1 VRCRGISRRREKMM
15 NRKNKV
21 FLFTALCLM
30 LGVAVYL
37 GWHKAESQ
45 SKGLP
50 DFNSMSK
57 PLPDLQPGEGEALVA
72 LVVSRLKGE
81 PNQPPFPE
89 RLKKDEEA
97 RVCFITLADGKGGR
111 KVAVGSGWGLPGALS
126 QAAGSLSKDPLS
138 KNYRWIKL
146 DIVKG
151 AQALKDLD
159 LDRPLTVDPSLFG
172 IAVDGKLEKA
182 ILPEELSLLALE
194 SGKGISLDLSNR
206 LLRETRVGQKT
217 QEIVK
222 SAREYVVFNTISYF
236 GDGKSA
242 WPLFRGNRE
251 WKAYSEKDIDLALE
265 KAGKYLARSVKD
277 DGRFV
282 YEYKPYQGREVP
294 EYNILRHAGT
304 VFAMMELYGAR
315 KDPEV
320 RKAAEKA
327 IGYLLRQVR
336 AGAVSGRPVKF
347 VVEEGEVKL
356 GGNGLSALALAEYAR
371 VTRDH
376 RYDEVM
382 KGLGEWMLATQ
393 DTNGRFKVHKQ
404 SFPLGRVSSF
414 QSEYYPGEAI
424 FALMRIYDLTGEK
437 KWLDAA
443 DAGTRYQLKVFSQ
456 LDDRRLPHDHWL
468 LYGLN
473 EVHRKRPRPGF
484 LEGAMRFARVIIQ
497 AQHTRENQPQ
507 PDWDGG
513 YYKPPRSAPT
523 ATRMEGLN
531 SAYALAKDFGRDP
544 DAKQIKRAIEK
555 GTGFLLRIQVGPE
568 IAMYCQDPEASLGGF
583 RESLARASIRIDYV
597 QHSIS
602 ALLRRPK

>member
-1 VRCRGISRRREKMM
+1 MM
-15 NRKNKV
+15 NREKKV
-21 FLFTALCLM
+21 FLFTAFCVLM
-30 LGVAVYL
+30 AAFVYM
-37 GWHKAESQ
+37 GWQKAESQ
-45 SKGLP
+45 PKGLP
-50 DFNSMSK
+50 DFNSLSK
-57 PLPDLQPGEGEALVA
+57 PLADLQPGEGNALVA
-72 LVVSRLKGE
+72 WVVSRLKGE
-81 PNQPPFPE
+81 PDQPPFPE
-89 RLKKDEEA
+89 RLKKDAEP

-111 KVAVGSGWGLPGALS
+111 KVAVGSGWGLPGALE
-126 QAAGSLSKDPLS
+126 QAAGFLSKDPLS
-138 KNYRWIKL
+138 KNFIWVKL

-159 LDRPLTVDPSLFG
+159 LGKSLELDSSLFG
-172 IAVDGKLEKA
+172 LAVEGKLEKA
-182 ILPEELSLLALE
+182 FVPEELSLVALE
-194 SGKGISLDLSNR
+194 SGSGISLDLSNR
-206 LLRETRVGQKT
+206 LFRETRVGQKA
-217 QEIVK
+217 QEIPR
-222 SAREYVVFNTISYF
+222 STRNYVVFNTISYF

-251 WKAYSEKDIDLALE
+251 WKAYSETDIDLALDR
-265 KAGKYLARSVKD
+265 AGKYLARAVKD

-282 YEYKPYQGREVP
+282 YEYKPYRGREVP

-320 RKAAEKA
+320 RKAAERA
-327 IGYLLRQVR
+327 MGYLLRQVR
-336 AGAVSGRPVKF
+336 GGSIAGKPVKF
-347 VVEEGEVKL
+347 VVEQGEVKL
-356 GGNGLSALALAEYAR
+356 GGNGLAALALAEYAR
-371 VTRDH
+371 VTGNRK
-376 RYDEVM
+376 YDEVM
-382 KGLGEWMLATQ
+382 RGLGEWILATQ
-393 DTNGRFKVHKQ
+393 DANGRFKVHKQ

-414 QSEYYPGEAI
+414 KSEYYPGEAI
-424 FALMRIYDLTGEK
+424 FALMRIYGLTGEK
-437 KWLDAA
+437 KWLDGA
-443 DAGTRYQLKVFSQ
+443 DAGARYQLKVFSL

-473 EVHRKRPRPGF
+473 EVHRKRPRPEF
-484 LEGAMRFARVIIQ
+484 LDGAMRFARVIIQ

-531 SAYALAKDFGRDP
+531 SAYALARDFGRGA
-544 DAKQIKRAIEK
+544 DAKQIRRSIDK
-555 GTGFLLRIQVGPE
+555 GTGFLLRMQVGPE

-583 RESLARASIRIDYV
+583 RESLARASIRVDYV

>member
-1 VRCRGISRRREKMM
+1 MM
-15 NRKNKV
+15 NREKKV
-21 FLFTALCLM
+21 FLFTAFCVL
-30 LGVAVYL
+30 VAAFVYM
-37 GWHKAESQ
+37 GWQKAESQ
-45 SKGLP
+45 PKGLP
-50 DFNSMSK
+50 DFNSLSK
-57 PLPDLQPGEGEALVA
+57 PLADLQPGEGNALVA
-72 LVVSRLKGE
+72 WVVSRLKGE
-81 PNQPPFPE
+81 PDQPPFPE
-89 RLKKDEEA
+89 RLKKDAEP

-111 KVAVGSGWGLPGALS
+111 KVAVGSGWGLPGALE
-126 QAAGSLSKDPLS
+126 QAAGFLSKDPLS
-138 KNYRWIKL
+138 KNFLWVKL

-159 LDRPLTVDPSLFG
+159 LGKSLELDSSLFG
-172 IAVDGKLEKA
+172 LAVEGKLEKA
-182 ILPEELSLLALE
+182 FLPEELSLVALE
-194 SGKGISLDLSNR
+194 SGSGISLDLSNR
-206 LLRETRVGQKT
+206 LFKETRVGQKA
-217 QEIVK
+217 QEI
-222 SAREYVVFNTISYF
+222 ARSTRNYVVFNTISYF

-251 WKAYSEKDIDLALE
+251 WKAYSETDIDLALDR
-265 KAGKYLARSVKD
+265 AGKYLARAVKD

-282 YEYKPYQGREVP
+282 YEYKPYRGREVP

-320 RKAAEKA
+320 RKAAERA
-327 IGYLLRQVR
+327 MGYLLRQVR
-336 AGAVSGRPVKF
+336 GGSIAGKPVKF
-347 VVEEGEVKL
+347 VVEQGEVKL
-356 GGNGLSALALAEYAR
+356 GGNGLAALALAEYAR
-371 VTRDH
+371 VTGNRK
-376 RYDEVM
+376 YDEVM
-382 KGLGEWMLATQ
+382 RGLGEWILATQ
-393 DTNGRFKVHKQ
+393 DANGRFKVHKQ

-414 QSEYYPGEAI
+414 KSEYYPGEAI
-424 FALMRIYDLTGEK
+424 FALMRIYGLTGEK
-437 KWLDAA
+437 KWLDGA
-443 DAGTRYQLKVFSQ
+443 DAGARYQLKVFSL

-473 EVHRKRPRPGF
+473 EVHRKRPRPEF
-484 LEGAMRFARVIIQ
+484 LDGAMRFARVIIQ

-531 SAYALAKDFGRDP
+531 SAYALARDFGRGA
-544 DAKQIKRAIEK
+544 DAKQIRRSIDK
-555 GTGFLLRIQVGPE
+555 GTGFLLRMQVGPE

-583 RESLARASIRIDYV
+583 RESLARASIRVDYV

>member
-1 VRCRGISRRREKMM
+1 MM
-15 NRKNKV
+15 NREKKV
-21 FLFTALCLM
+21 FLFTAFCVLM
-30 LGVAVYL
+30 AAFVYM
-37 GWHKAESQ
+37 GWQKAESQ
-45 SKGLP
+45 PKGLP
-50 DFNSMSK
+50 DFNSLSK
-57 PLPDLQPGEGEALVA
+57 PLADLQPGEGNALVA
-72 LVVSRLKGE
+72 WVVSRLKGE
-81 PNQPPFPE
+81 PDQPPFPE
-89 RLKKDEEA
+89 RLKKDAEP

-111 KVAVGSGWGLPGALS
+111 KVAVGSGWGLPGALE
-126 QAAGSLSKDPLS
+126 QAAGFLSKDPLS
-138 KNYRWIKL
+138 KNFLWVKL

-159 LDRPLTVDPSLFG
+159 LGKSLELDSSLFG
-172 IAVDGKLEKA
+172 LAVEGKLEKA
-182 ILPEELSLLALE
+182 FLPEELSLVALE
-194 SGKGISLDLSNR
+194 SGSGISLDLSNR
-206 LLRETRVGQKT
+206 LFKETRVGQKA
-217 QEIVK
+217 QEI
-222 SAREYVVFNTISYF
+222 ARSTRNYVVFNTISYF

-251 WKAYSEKDIDLALE
+251 WKAYSETDIDLALDR
-265 KAGKYLARSVKD
+265 AGKYLARAVKD

-282 YEYKPYQGREVP
+282 YEYKPYRGREVP

-320 RKAAEKA
+320 RKAAERA
-327 IGYLLRQVR
+327 MGYLLRQVR
-336 AGAVSGRPVKF
+336 GGSIAGKPVKF
-347 VVEEGEVKL
+347 VVEQGEVKL
-356 GGNGLSALALAEYAR
+356 GGNGLAALALAEYAR
-371 VTRDH
+371 VTGNRK
-376 RYDEVM
+376 YDEVM
-382 KGLGEWMLATQ
+382 RGLGEWILATQ
-393 DTNGRFKVHKQ
+393 DANGRFKVHKQ

-414 QSEYYPGEAI
+414 KSEYYPGEAI
-424 FALMRIYDLTGEK
+424 FALMRIYGLTGEK
-437 KWLDAA
+437 KWLDGA
-443 DAGTRYQLKVFSQ
+443 DAGARYQLKVFSL

-473 EVHRKRPRPGF
+473 EVHRKRPRPEF
-484 LEGAMRFARVIIQ
+484 LDGAMRFARVIIQ

-531 SAYALAKDFGRDP
+531 SAYALARDFGRGA
-544 DAKQIKRAIEK
+544 DAKQIRRSIDK
-555 GTGFLLRIQVGPE
+555 GTGFLLRMQVGPE

-583 RESLARASIRIDYV
+583 RESLARASIRVDYV

>member
-1 VRCRGISRRREKMM
+1 M

-30 LGVAVYL
+30 LGIAVYL
-37 GWHKAESQ
+37 GWQKAESQ
-45 SKGLP
+45 SKVLP
-50 DFNSMSK
+50 DFNSLSK
-57 PLPDLQPGEGEALVA
+57 PLSDLQPGEGEALVA
-72 LVVSRLKGE
+72 WVVSRLEGE

-89 RLKKDEEA
+89 GLKKDEEA

-111 KVAVGSGWGLPGALS
+111 KVAVGSGWGLHGALT
-126 QAAGSLSKDPLS
+126 QAAGALSKDPLS
-138 KNYRWIKL
+138 KNTRWIKL

-159 LDRPLTVDPSLFG
+159 FGKPLAVDPSLFG
-172 IAVDGKLEKA
+172 IAVDGKLEKTF
-182 ILPEELSLLALE
+182 LPEELSLVALE
-194 SGKGISLDLSNR
+194 SGRGISLDLSNR
-206 LLRETRVGQKT
+206 LLSETRLGQKN
-217 QEIVK
+217 QAIVK
-222 SAREYVVFNTISYF
+222 NAREYVVFNTLSHF

-251 WKAYSEKDIDLALE
+251 WKAYSETDIGLALD
-265 KAGKYLARSVKD
+265 KAGKYLARAVKE

-282 YEYKPYQGREVP
+282 YEYKPLQGREVP
-294 EYNILRHAGT
+294 DYNVLRHAGT
-304 VFAMMELYGAR
+304 VFAMMELYGEH

-320 RKAAEKA
+320 RKAAERA

-336 AGAVSGRPVKF
+336 GGTVAGKPVKF
-347 VVEEGEVKL
+347 VVEQGEVKL

-371 VTRDH
+371 VTNDR

-382 KGLGEWMLATQ
+382 KGLGEWILATQ
-393 DTNGRFKVHKQ
+393 DANGRFKVHKQ

-424 FALMRIYDLTGEK
+424 FALMRIYNLTGEK

-443 DAGTRYQLKVFSQ
+443 DAGARYQLKVFSL
-456 LDDRRLPHDHWL
+456 LDDKKLPHDHWL

-473 EVHRKRPRPGF
+473 EIHRKRPRPEF

-497 AQHTRENQPQ
+497 GQHTRENQPQ

-531 SAYALAKDFGRDP
+531 SAYALAKDFGRDA
-544 DAKQIKRAIEK
+544 DAKQIKRAIQR
-555 GTGFLLRIQVGPE
+555 GTGFLLRMQVGPE

-583 RESLARASIRIDYV
+583 RESLARTSIRIDYV

-602 ALLRRPK
+602 ALLGRPK

>member
-1 VRCRGISRRREKMM
+1 M
-15 NRKNKV
+15 NRKNKWFLVAAFCSLLAV
-21 FLFTALCLM
+21 FIYM
-30 LGVAVYL
+30 
-37 GWHKAESQ
+37 GWQKAESQ

-50 DFNSMSK
+50 DFNSLSK
-57 PLPDLQPGEGEALVA
+57 PLADLQPGEGNAMVA
-72 LVVSRLKGE
+72 WIVSRLKGE

-89 RLKKDEEA
+89 RLKKDAEP

-111 KVAVGSGWGLPGALS
+111 KVAVGSGWGLPGALE
-126 QAAGSLSKDPLS
+126 QAAGFLSKDPLS
-138 KNYRWIKL
+138 KNFLWVKL

-159 LDRPLTVDPSLFG
+159 LGKSLELDSSLFG
-172 IAVDGKLEKA
+172 LAVEGKLEKA
-182 ILPEELSLLALE
+182 FLPEELSLVALE
-194 SGKGISLDLSNR
+194 SGSGISLDLSIR
-206 LLRETRVGQKT
+206 LLKETRLGQKA

-222 SAREYVVFNTISYF
+222 NAREYVVFNTISYF

-251 WKAYSEKDIDLALE
+251 WKAYSETDIDLALDR
-265 KAGKYLARSVKD
+265 AGKYLARAVKD

-282 YEYKPYQGREVP
+282 YEYKPYRGREVP

-320 RKAAEKA
+320 RKAAERA

-336 AGAVSGRPVKF
+336 GGSIAGKPVKF
-347 VVEEGEVKL
+347 VVEQGEVKL
-356 GGNGLSALALAEYAR
+356 GGNGLAALALAEYAR
-371 VTRDH
+371 VTGNRK
-376 RYDEVM
+376 YDEVM
-382 KGLGEWMLATQ
+382 RGLGEWILATQ
-393 DTNGRFKVHKQ
+393 DANGRFKVHKQ

-414 QSEYYPGEAI
+414 KSEYYPGEAI
-424 FALMRIYDLTGEK
+424 FALMRIYGLTGEK
-437 KWLDAA
+437 KWLDGA
-443 DAGTRYQLKVFSQ
+443 DAGARYQLKVFSL

-473 EVHRKRPRPGF
+473 EVHRKRPRPEF
-484 LEGAMRFARVIIQ
+484 LDGAMRFARVIIQ

-531 SAYALAKDFGRDP
+531 SAYALARDFGRGA
-544 DAKQIKRAIEK
+544 DAKQIRRSIDK
-555 GTGFLLRIQVGPE
+555 GTGFLLRMQVGPE

-583 RESLARASIRIDYV
+583 RESLARSSIRVDYV
-597 QHSIS
+597 QHAIS
-602 ALLRRPK
+602 ALIHRP